1 MSLPTFQTEGMT
13 LLKRLTLIIDDGE
26 VAHVFYSVFPPDRSA
41 SDVIDWLSKG
51 FNTANRIRGHSIR
64 PT

>member
-26 VAHVFYSVFPPDRSA
+26 VAHVFYPVFPPDRSA

-51 FNTANRIRGHSIR
+51 FNTTNRVRRHSI
-64 PT
+64 